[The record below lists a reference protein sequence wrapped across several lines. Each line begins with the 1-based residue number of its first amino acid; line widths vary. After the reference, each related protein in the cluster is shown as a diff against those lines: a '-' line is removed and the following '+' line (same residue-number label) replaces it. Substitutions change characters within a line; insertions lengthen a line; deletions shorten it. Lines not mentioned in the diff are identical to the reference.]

1 MSEYIAA
8 ESGYSAV
15 VGRRSLL
22 AIAVLPLIVLV
33 GLRSAWAAYAC
44 TMDGKVRTACC
55 CPKKTETQQAPHDGV
70 PRIAAADCC
79 DVTIGEASVPPDAR
93 EADRIST
100 PDASP
105 IAIASAMVAP
115 PLEHVSLT
123 VTRTTFARPPP
134 RATPTYLANRTIL
147 R

>member
-1 MSEYIAA
+1 
-8 ESGYSAV
+8 

-55 CPKKTETQQAPHDGV
+55 CPKKAEPPRTPHDGAQ
-70 PRIAAADCC
+70 RLAAADCC
-79 DVTIGEASVPPDAR
+79 DVTIGEATVPPDAR

-105 IAIASAMVAP
+105 FTIASAVVAA
-115 PLEHVSLT
+115 PLGHVELT
-123 VTRTTFARPPP
+123 VTRATFARPPP
-134 RATPTYLANRTIL
+134 RTTPTYLANRSIL